1 MSKNDTGSSID
12 EENIGDEGMYIS
24 KPIFKVTKSPGML
37 MSNSNSHRPNKQTM
51 NELEDDI
58 DEIDMQFEPDIK
70 SKMKAMEFKVNR
82 GLAGN

>member
-1 MSKNDTGSSID
+1 
-12 EENIGDEGMYIS
+12 MYIS
-24 KPIFKVTKSPGML
+24 KPIFKITKSPGML
-37 MSNSNSHRPNKQTM
+37 MSNSNMSRPIKKTI
-51 NELEDDI
+51 NELEDNT